1 MATEVKVPIYQK
13 LVEYLANSTTPEQVI
28 AFRIDDA
35 TQARGEE
42 LLDKNNEGEL
52 SPEER
57 LELEEL
63 RQFHQVVSKLKAQA
77 MLAVKSA

>member
-1 MATEVKVPIYQK
+1 MATQVKVSIYQG
-13 LVEYLANSTTPEQVI
+13 LIEYLADLVTPEQVI
-28 AFRIDDA
+28 AFTIDDA
-35 TQARGEE
+35 IQQRGEE

-52 SPEER
+52 SPDER

-63 RQFHQVVSKLKAQA
+63 RQFHRVVSKLKAQA

>member
-1 MATEVKVPIYQK
+1 M
-13 LVEYLANSTTPEQVI
+13 EYLANLATPEQVI
-28 AFRIDDA
+28 AFTIDDTMVERSEA
-35 TQARGEE
+35 

-52 SPEER
+52 SSDER

-77 MLAVKSA
+77 MLTVKSS

>member
-1 MATEVKVPIYQK
+1 MTTLVKAPVYK
-13 LVEYLANSTTPEQVI
+13 LVEYLANFATTEQVI
-28 AFRIDDA
+28 AFTID
-35 TQARGEE
+35 TETEERGEE

-52 SPEER
+52 STEEK

-63 RQFHQVVSKLKAQA
+63 RQFHGVVSRLKAQA

>member
-1 MATEVKVPIYQK
+1 MATQVKVPIYQN